1 MSPPRKYSKQELEH
15 RCDRCFAPATT
26 QCSSDKGSSPVA
38 KIPVKNDFA
47 KELDRIK
54 QMDTLFAQF
63 RASVDVDEK
72 EALEAFLKL
81 MEGPP
86 DVEPTEFHR
95 MD

>member
-1 MSPPRKYSKQELEH
+1 M
-15 RCDRCFAPATT
+15 
-26 QCSSDKGSSPVA
+26 
-38 KIPVKNDFA
+38 KNDFA